1 MIRPYRNAI
10 IIIDDDADI
19 LEGVR
24 YFLTLKGFEVKT
36 HSTGFNVP
44 DTVLHYH
51 PDLILLDVCLP
62 GKLGT
67 EICKELKQLDSKVP
81 IILFSANADMGDAIA
96 ISSANDFIEKP
107 FDIKNLVDTINLHL
121 N

>member
-1 MIRPYRNAI
+1 MKNILVV
-10 IIIDDDADI
+10 DDNTDF
-19 LEGVR
+19 LEAMELL
-24 YFLTLKGFEVKT
+24 LTLNGFNVKT

-44 DTVLHYH
+44 DIVLHYH
-51 PDLILLDVCLP
+51 PNLILLDVRLA

-81 IILFSANADMGDAIA
+81 IILFSSSADRGDAIA

-107 FDIKNLVDTINLHL
+107 FDIKDLVETINLHL